1 MPEIIK
7 PQKNVAVRFQLEP
20 AANIIGSL
28 SLLDMAEDFS
38 GLNQW
43 VYETKAALSE
53 EQVRTN
59 RLVLQD
65 AYLFIKDFPAAS
77 FPAWVDHLADHDPT
91 ALRDQALEAWLRE
104 VRYKLSEAVPTP
116 SELLS
121 DRWTYLAL
129 AERYLHRQGQTFET
143 WYWEKIH
150 NLLKDPEVRQ
160 GLIVN
165 HLRFMW
171 DEHLKPEWER
181 NLSMLEESINAFES
195 LNLSGLTA
203 AEALKQVALR
213 SEIPQQ
219 SEGWLAGLDQIV
231 FIPSPH
237 TGPYLIQM
245 SEHTDTQA
253 RFLYGARIPEGAA
266 SRMPSL
272 TRSELLMRLTAL
284 SNDTR
289 LRILELLAQ
298 KGELSTPEIINQLDL
313 SQSAASRHLEH
324 LTATGYLNSQ
334 VHQGANHYQVNL
346 ERLDDTFKA
355 LKAFFS

>member
-7 PQKNVAVRFQLEP
+7 PQKKVTVRFKLEP

-43 VYETKAALSE
+43 VYETKASLSE
-53 EQVRTN
+53 EQLRTN

-77 FPAWVDHLADHDPT
+77 FPAWVDHLADQDPI

-104 VRYKLSEAVPTP
+104 VRYKLSEEIPSP

-121 DRWTYLAL
+121 DRWMYLAL
-129 AERYLHRQGQTFET
+129 AERYLHLQGRRFET

-150 NLLKDPEVRQ
+150 NLLKDPAAKQ
-160 GLIVN
+160 GLIIN

-171 DEHLKPEWER
+171 DEHLKPEWEN
-181 NLSMLEESINAFES
+181 NLSMLEESISAFEA

-203 AEALKQVALR
+203 AEALKQVAYR
-213 SEIPQQ
+213 AEIPQQ
-219 SEGWLAGLDQIV
+219 SKGWLAGLDQIV

-266 SRMPSL
+266 SRIPSL

-284 SNDTR
+284 ANDTR

-298 KGELSTPEIINQLDL
+298 KGELGTPEIINQLGL

-324 LTATGYLNSQ
+324 LTATGYLSSQ
-334 VHQGANHYQVNL
+334 VHQGTNHYQVNL
-346 ERLDDTFKA
+346 KRLDDTFKA
-355 LKAFFS
+355 LKGFFS